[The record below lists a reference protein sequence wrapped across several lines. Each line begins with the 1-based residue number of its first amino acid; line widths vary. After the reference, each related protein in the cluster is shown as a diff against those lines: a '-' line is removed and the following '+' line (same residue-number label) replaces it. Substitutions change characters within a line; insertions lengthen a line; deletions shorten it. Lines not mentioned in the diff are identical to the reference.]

1 MKLRYVIDVEEGLIT
16 QHSHEIGYL
25 NNGVECYFVE
35 VTTKKGIQWG
45 IWAYGEDAIDLY
57 KETLNILSKP

>member
-1 MKLRYVIDVEEGLIT
+1 MILSEPLSPSMKLRYVIDVEEGLIT

-45 IWAYGEDAIDLY
+45 YLGIWRGR
-57 KETLNILSKP
+57 N